1 MIKHKKTQMEFNELR
16 KKILEENNNKDNI
29 TKNKN
34 INNNSC
40 LIEGNYNTF
49 YNLSKS
55 KNQNEMNNYKT
66 NEQNYIFYL
75 MNKENFYNN
84 KNIKNNKKAN
94 TNNIIENN
102 KEKLLKYLSNDN
114 NNKNNTKNKIEKNL
128 INDYLSESKNFGI
141 NKNQTNDI
149 ISILNKYETKKI
161 KIYNKSIHSLRI
173 SNFNFSF
180 IKNGLNNEENRKLIK
195 IYEKKIQQLDQKL
208 MEANEKIASLNNT
221 INNNKVEIIKLK
233 EQLNQKNKKN
243 CTEIINRNSDSLIIK
258 LPQNFQSQKI
268 FDESNLTEDIINKDN
283 SEYATNR
290 LNNQNNSS
298 LNDGKIYKK
307 KIYTKIYKKAN
318 INKRTFSQPNLRIKG
333 TIDKI
338 NNILN
343 KLKSR
348 EKYHDLLKNQIFNDK
363 VIINNTQTLYT
374 IYPLSTSQKLLSFDL
389 NTKNFLFKSI
399 NTNTSDE
406 FAKNFMESFN
416 SEESEDNSNYLY
428 INNNIYIITGK
439 NSDIF
444 YKYNTINNTMEK
456 ICTLKNNH
464 ANGVLISYN
473 DNIFCISGKFNKKVE
488 LFSEEKKQWEEINEL
503 NIERSY
509 FSACIIHN
517 KYIFCLFGYNSP
529 SNKYLD
535 SIEFCDMSNL
545 NYGLCSWKYLKYKNN
560 DLINMN
566 ICGFVCMNYLN
577 EKIIIFGGINGIEKK
592 PVDKI
597 YQIILD
603 KNFLE
608 ENDENNFVEEYK
620 EIENDIY
627 KNKCYYFQTGLG
639 FFEDNEINN
648 ENENKKY
655 FYAGFDN
662 NFNVH
667 VIKINEALSHD
678 IHYFHK

>member
-49 YNLSKS
+49 YNLSKY
-55 KNQNEMNNYKT
+55 KNQNELNNYKT

-102 KEKLLKYLSNDN
+102 KEKLLKYLSNEN

-128 INDYLSESKNFGI
+128 INDYLSESKHFGI

-149 ISILNKYETKKI
+149 ISILKKYETKKI

-221 INNNKVEIIKLK
+221 IINNKVEIIKLK

-338 NNILN
+338 
-343 KLKSR
+343 
-348 EKYHDLLKNQIFNDK
+348 F
-363 VIINNTQTLYT
+363 
-374 IYPLSTSQKLLSFDL
+374 
-389 NTKNFLFKSI
+389 
-399 NTNTSDE
+399 
-406 FAKNFMESFN
+406 
-416 SEESEDNSNYLY
+416 
-428 INNNIYIITGK
+428 
-439 NSDIF
+439 
-444 YKYNTINNTMEK
+444 
-456 ICTLKNNH
+456 
-464 ANGVLISYN
+464 
-473 DNIFCISGKFNKKVE
+473 
-488 LFSEEKKQWEEINEL
+488 
-503 NIERSY
+503 
-509 FSACIIHN
+509 
-517 KYIFCLFGYNSP
+517 
-529 SNKYLD
+529 
-535 SIEFCDMSNL
+535 
-545 NYGLCSWKYLKYKNN
+545 
-560 DLINMN
+560 
-566 ICGFVCMNYLN
+566 
-577 EKIIIFGGINGIEKK
+577 
-592 PVDKI
+592 
-597 YQIILD
+597 
-603 KNFLE
+603 
-608 ENDENNFVEEYK
+608 
-620 EIENDIY
+620 
-627 KNKCYYFQTGLG
+627 
-639 FFEDNEINN
+639 
-648 ENENKKY
+648 
-655 FYAGFDN
+655 
-662 NFNVH
+662 
-667 VIKINEALSHD
+667 
-678 IHYFHK
+678 